1 MNRILQCY
9 QLLYTIDKSYAS
21 VFFFSPPLSANVQL
35 NYNLI

>member
-1 MNRILQCY
+1 MNRILQCD

-21 VFFFSPPLSANVQL
+21 VFFFFSPSTNVQL